1 MREIFGMRSKT
12 EAIQHLKAYVA
23 RAETELQ
30 RKVKYIR
37 LDSAAEFH
45 SDAMSTWAK
54 DKGTQLEYTTPYT
67 PEQNGIAERGMRT
80 ILDGTR
86 SNTTSSIQ
94 VCHLKSGRML
104 LRHSYIRQTVDRSP
118 H

>member
-1 MREIFGMRSKT
+1 MREIFGMRSKK

-23 RAETELQ
+23 RAETELE

-37 LDSAAEFH
+37 LDGAGEFH
-45 SDAMSTWAK
+45 SDAMTTWAK
-54 DKGTQLEYTTPYT
+54 DKGIQLEYTTPYT

-86 SNTTSSIQ
+86 SNIIDSG
-94 VCHLKSGRML
+94 CHLNSGRTL
-104 LRHSYIRQTVDRSP
+104 HKHCVCGKPWI
-118 H
+118 